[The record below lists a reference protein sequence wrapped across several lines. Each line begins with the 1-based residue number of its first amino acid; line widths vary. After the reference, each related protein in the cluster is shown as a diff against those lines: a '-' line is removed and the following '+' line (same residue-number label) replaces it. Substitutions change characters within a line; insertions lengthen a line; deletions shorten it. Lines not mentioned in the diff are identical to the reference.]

1 MFYSYRR
8 HLAAIL
14 TLLGLLPLTVQAG
27 SWQQNVSIGG
37 FNAVH
42 IYTPDSVSPVGD
54 GRALLIVLHGCV
66 QPISNYLT
74 ANLEAAAEDYG
85 MVIAVPDAVNKAGFS
100 CWSYWQG
107 AINRN
112 SGDYANLVSL
122 ANTMSGDANRNIDAD
137 QVYIAGLSSGA
148 AFAAQTACAAPD
160 VFAGVAP
167 SAGPT
172 IGTSS
177 SGAISTCESVSTN
190 TFVSRCNSYAGA
202 AYQSYFDTQVAVVGH
217 GTADTTVNT
226 CYNQQNAN
234 GYAALYGAT
243 QQAGTVPLSE
253 GSGRTASLTQWSDNR
268 VAMLWFDDLDHS
280 WSGGAGAS
288 GSYIGSASINF
299 AHFLGDY
306 FAQHN
311 QRVSRN
317 QAPEVNTL
325 SISENNGVLSVSGSA
340 SDDDQL
346 SEIRI
351 VISEI
356 GATATTE
363 VQSLTV
369 SLAGSAAP
377 FSAQS
382 MSLPDGLYLIE
393 VTAVDNEAKSSDVA
407 SGTQRVGPPPPAA
420 APVLSGLTATVAQQ
434 CVTVSGTV
442 TDINQDLAS
451 VTVSFNAQT
460 MESATVDGTAFTA
473 AACNLPGGPATAQ
486 VEATDATGLST
497 SASVPY
503 TVDAGVS
510 GDYNLHIQQGHI
522 TWGSGY
528 AQCYLAFGTATFTMR
543 EYLQSSGQCRWVADG
558 DSSCAGPVQACSNSG
573 GGGTPT
579 DSDGDGVADTADN
592 CPNDANADQA
602 DNDQDGVGNVCDA
615 TPNGPGTSCEEF
627 TSSNYA
633 HVLAGRATT
642 SAYLVYAVGSNDY
655 LGLFNTFSYT
665 TLAETSA
672 GYFEQGT
679 CP

>member
-14 TLLGLLPLTVQAG
+14 TLLSFLPLTAQAG
-27 SWQQNVSIGG
+27 SWQQNVSLGG
-37 FNAVH
+37 FNSVH

-74 ANLEAAAEDYG
+74 ANLEAAAEGYG
-85 MVIAVPDAVNKAGFS
+85 MVVAVPDAMNKAGFS

-122 ANTMSGDANRNIDAD
+122 ANTMSGDASRNIDAD

-148 AFAAQTACAAPD
+148 AFAAQTACVAPD

-177 SGAISTCESVSTN
+177 SGAISTCESVSTG
-190 TFVSRCNSYAGA
+190 TFVSRCKSYAGA
-202 AYQSYFDTQVAVVGH
+202 AYQSYFSTQLAVVGH

-234 GYAALYGAT
+234 GYAALYGAA
-243 QQAGTVPLSE
+243 QQAGTVTLSD
-253 GSGRTASLTQWSDNR
+253 GIGQTASLTQWSDNR
-268 VAMLWFDDLDHS
+268 VAMVWFDDLDHS

-299 AHFLGDY
+299 ANFLGDY

-317 QAPEVNTL
+317 QAPEVTSLTISENAGVL
-325 SISENNGVLSVSGSA
+325 SISGTA

-346 SEIRI
+346 SH
-351 VISEI
+351 VSMVVSEI
-356 GATATTE
+356 GAASTTE
-363 VQSLTV
+363 IQSLSVNLT
-369 SLAGSAAP
+369 GSTAS
-377 FSAQS
+377 FSQQS
-382 MSLPDGLYLIE
+382 MSLSDGLYLIE
-393 VTAVDNEAKSSDVA
+393 VSAVDNEGKSSVVVSD
-407 SGTQRVGPPPPAA
+407 TQRVGPVPAAA
-420 APVLSGLTATVAQQ
+420 APVLSGLSATVAQQ
-434 CVTVSGTV
+434 CVTISGLV

-451 VTVSFNAQT
+451 VMVSFNAQSSVLA
-460 MESATVDGTAFTA
+460 MVNGTNFTA
-473 AACNLPGGPATAQ
+473 DACNLPGGSATAQ
-486 VEATDATGLST
+486 VTATDATGLST
-497 SASVPY
+497 SASVSY
-503 TVDAGVS
+503 TVDAGIS

-522 TWGSGY
+522 TWGNGY
-528 AQCYLAFGTATFTMR
+528 AQCYLAFGTTAFTMR
-543 EYLQSSGQCRWVADG
+543 EYPQSNEQCQWIADL
-558 DSSCAGPVQACSNSG
+558 DSSCAGPVQSCST
-573 GGGTPT
+573 GGGTTT
-579 DSDGDGVADTADN
+579 DSDGDGVADNLDN
-592 CPNDANADQA
+592 CPNEANTNQA
-602 DNDQDGVGNVCDA
+602 DNDQDGVGNVCDSS
-615 TPNGPGTSCEEF
+615 PNGPGTSCQEF

-633 HVLAGRATT
+633 HVVAGRATS
-642 SAYLVYAVGSNDY
+642 SAYLVYATGSNDY
-655 LGLFNTFSYT
+655 LGFFNTFSYT